1 MDCLEAA
8 AQGSAHS
15 GGVGSHT
22 DFGGWG
28 TRKQARARRRLR
40 TCWLAGVMHWCSFPS
55 GKGPANGTTAGVRE
69 DRAGPDLT
77 DCKHAAEACL
87 AVGCA
92 HLQQHTACSR
102 LQQGF
107 CVSHLSTAP
116 AAGVTGRD
124 SEDIA
129 TLLSS
134 SWRKMRSLVLQKR
147 NVQEFQFRQY
157 LFAAQVRAGWQG
169 CAAVGRS

>member
-1 MDCLEAA
+1 MLVGGGDALLQFFQWQWACQWHEEQAHT
-8 AQGSAHS
+8 QG
-15 GGVGSHT
+15 
-22 DFGGWG
+22 
-28 TRKQARARRRLR
+28 RRPR
-40 TCWLAGVMHWCSFPS
+40 F
-55 GKGPANGTTAGVRE
+55 
-69 DRAGPDLT
+69 D
-77 DCKHAAEACL
+77 
-87 AVGCA
+87 
-92 HLQQHTACSR
+92 R
-102 LQQGF
+102 LQTCCRSLPGSWAPTCSNTQLPATCSKGF
-107 CVSHLSTAP
+107 GVPSTAS

-169 CAAVGRS
+169 CVAVAFLRC